1 MGFFRILL
9 FPLFFVS
16 SDAFFGM
23 DFFSDKSDKKVIV
36 KELSDE
42 LVPLSKTVF
51 KVIHLKTGREKKV
64 DLTGQNFIIV
74 SVREKGSDGR
84 FYAVDKDG
92 TVWWSGAVTSG
103 ALEFRSPSGVFPIIQ
118 KKRYHMSNENPDES
132 GVNNMDYMMKFT
144 HNGHALHKGSV
155 NWMSHGC
162 IHIDPKDVP
171 AIYKWSN
178 FKTKVVIT
186 RHTYM
191 PFAKDDLGK
200 IYAKSKKLFGR

>member
-9 FPLFFVS
+9 FPLLFVS
-16 SDAFFGM
+16 CDAFFGM
-23 DFFSDKSDKKVIV
+23 DFFSDKKEIVI
-36 KELSDE
+36 KELKKE
-42 LVPLSKTVF
+42 LIPLSKTVF
-51 KVIHLKTGREKKV
+51 NVIDLKTKDENKV
-64 DLTGQNFIIV
+64 DLTGQDFIIV

-92 TVWWSGAVTSG
+92 TVWWSGSVTSG
-103 ALEFRSPSGVFPIIQ
+103 VLEYRSPSGVFSIIQ

-132 GVNNMDYMMKFT
+132 GINNMDYMMKFT
-144 HNGHALHKGSV
+144 YNGHALHKGSV

-171 AIYKWSN
+171 VIYNWSN
-178 FKTKVVIT
+178 FKTKILIT

-191 PFAKDDLGK
+191 PFAKEDLEK